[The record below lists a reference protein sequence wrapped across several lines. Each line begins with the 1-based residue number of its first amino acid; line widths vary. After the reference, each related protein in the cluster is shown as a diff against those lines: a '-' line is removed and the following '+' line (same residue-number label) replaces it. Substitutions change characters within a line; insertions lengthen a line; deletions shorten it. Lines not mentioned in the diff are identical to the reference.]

1 MSSFNHEELNR
12 LIAERRSIYPKMYTG
27 ELVDDSIV
35 KKMLENANWAP
46 THRFTEP
53 WRFNVYK
60 GDGIKKLAEFQAHL
74 YKEKKT
80 YEGVFDEAK
89 HEKLLKK
96 PLLCSHIISIGMK
109 RDSKHSIPEMEE
121 IAAVSMAVQ
130 NMYLTATA
138 YKIGCYWGTGGIT
151 FYDEAKP
158 FFGMGQED
166 QLMGFLYIGM
176 PLEGLNLKG
185 RRSSI
190 ESKTTWINS

>member
-1 MSSFNHEELNR
+1 MSSFDKDELNR

-35 KKMLENANWAP
+35 HKLLENANWAP

-60 GDGIKKLAEFQAHL
+60 GEGIKKLAEFQANL
-74 YKEKKT
+74 YKEKVTK
-80 YEGVFDEAK
+80 EGGFDEAK

-109 RDSKHSIPEMEE
+109 RDPKASIPEMEE
-121 IAAVSMAVQ
+121 VAAVSMAVQ

-138 YKIGCYWGTGGIT
+138 YGVGCYWGTGGIT
-151 FYDEAKP
+151 FYEEAKP
-158 FFGMGQED
+158 FFGLGEED
-166 QLMGFLYIGM
+166 KLMGFLFIGI
-176 PLEGLNLKG
+176 PSEGLKMKG
-185 RRSSI
+185 MRGSI
-190 ESKTTWINS
+190 EDKTHWVNS

>member
-1 MSSFNHEELNR
+1 MSSFNQEELNR

-35 KKMLENANWAP
+35 NKMLENANWAP

-60 GDGIKKLAEFQAHL
+60 GDGIKKLAAFQANL
-74 YKEKKT
+74 YKIEMAKK
-80 YEGVFDEAK
+80 GAFDVAK

-109 RDSKHSIPEMEE
+109 RDPKGSVPEMEE

-138 YKIGCYWGTGGIT
+138 YGIGCYWGTGGIT
-151 FYDEAKP
+151 FYDEAKL
-158 FFGMGQED
+158 FFGLEEED
-166 QLMGFLYIGM
+166 KLMGFLYIGL
-176 PLEGLNLKG
+176 PSEGLKMKG
-185 RRSSI
+185 LRRSI
-190 ESKTTWINS
+190 DDKTQWIKD